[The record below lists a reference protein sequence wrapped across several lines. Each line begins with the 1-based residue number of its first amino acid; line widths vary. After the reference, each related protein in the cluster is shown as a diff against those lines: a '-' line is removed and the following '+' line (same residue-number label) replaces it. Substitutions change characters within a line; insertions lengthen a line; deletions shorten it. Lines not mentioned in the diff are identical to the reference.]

1 MYEYSHVDY
10 TVSHVHTEKE
20 EKISKKTNKNLA
32 SKINYGLKATR
43 KLALFR

>member
-1 MYEYSHVDY
+1 MYEYSDVDY

-20 EKISKKTNKNLA
+20 EKISKKKKNLA